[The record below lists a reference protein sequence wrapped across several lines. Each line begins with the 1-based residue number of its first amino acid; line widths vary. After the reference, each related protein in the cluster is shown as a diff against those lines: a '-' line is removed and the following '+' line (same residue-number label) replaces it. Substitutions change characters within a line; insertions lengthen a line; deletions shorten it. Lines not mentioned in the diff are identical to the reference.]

1 MGTHVTGHT
10 ARRPTPA
17 RRGLFFAGQRVG
29 QTEDCMMVRNRS
41 GEYAYVDEHVGNRIR
56 VRRMLLGMSQE
67 KLGDVLGLTF
77 QQVQKYE
84 KGANRVS
91 AARLFQLSKIFN
103 VPMSY
108 FFDNVPADS
117 ASHAHRLSDEG
128 KAVPADIPTS
138 RESLKLIRA
147 YYGIPNPALR
157 EIVLGLI
164 EALADD

>member
-1 MGTHVTGHT
+1 M
-10 ARRPTPA
+10 ARKRA
-17 RRGLFFAGQRVG
+17 
-29 QTEDCMMVRNRS
+29 
-41 GEYAYVDEHVGNRIR
+41 GEYAYVDEHVGTRIR

-67 KLGDVLGLTF
+67 KLGEGLGLTF
-77 QQVQKYE
+77 QQIQKYE

-91 AARLFQLSKIFN
+91 ASRLFQLSRILN
-103 VPMSY
+103 VSMSY

-117 ASHAHRLSDEG
+117 ASHALRLSDGG
-128 KAVPADIPTS
+128 KAVAADLPTS